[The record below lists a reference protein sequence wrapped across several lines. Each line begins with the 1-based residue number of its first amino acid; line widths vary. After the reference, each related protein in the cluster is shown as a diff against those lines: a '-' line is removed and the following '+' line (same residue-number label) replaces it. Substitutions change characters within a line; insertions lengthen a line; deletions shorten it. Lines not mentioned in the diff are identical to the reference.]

1 MLDCLTLFLS
11 ILLVS
16 LYVFLSICL
25 YCHSVFTVSLSFC
38 LSVSLSLCL
47 SVSLSLCLS
56 VSLSLWLSIYLNVLL
71 LICVFVCFKL
81 TWKAKIFKVVHSGGL
96 NELDGLEVGLGR
108 ASVVVRES
116 TLKRYVVVFGA
127 AAHEVAL
134 KETSQK
140 VKKVS
145 QKVSSNKSNDKVTYR
160 VTKNLQGCTLF
171 IIKFTVTKNTF
182 KMFIWLYFINR
193 FVV

>member
-25 YCHSVFTVSLSFC
+25 YCHSVFTVSRSFC

-47 SVSLSLCLS
+47 SVSLSLCL
-56 VSLSLWLSIYLNVLL
+56 YLNVLL

-81 TWKAKIFKVVHSGGL
+81 TWKAKIFKVVNSGGL
-96 NELDGLEVGLGR
+96 NEFYGLEVGLGR

-116 TLKRYVVVFGA
+116 ALKCYVIVLGA

-134 KETSQK
+134 KG
-140 VKKVS
+140 
-145 QKVSSNKSNDKVTYR
+145 KVTKCYC
-160 VTKNLQGCTLF
+160 KA
-171 IIKFTVTKNTF
+171 
-182 KMFIWLYFINR
+182 
-193 FVV
+193 